1 MKSQNSGV
9 FVIAGTPSVASSRDT
24 HGVFGDVAYYG
35 KLVDIIELNY
45 YSKFVVTLFKCIW
58 ADTTTPR
65 GIRRDSYGFTEVNF
79 SRTIHVGDSIDD
91 EPYVLAEQAQMVFYV
106 TNEMEKDWNVAIPFK
121 PRDFFDMGENVDSSV
136 YDCTSVS
143 SENQNLVV
151 LNEIENLQ
159 LTREELN
166 GMPRSK
172 RFMDMSRS
180 MSQQQPSSSTH
191 EQTQDNDALLEDIFP
206 NQEQVQDND
215 TPQEQTQDSET
226 PQEQN
231 EDLQSSFKKKTRT
244 TWEVDVI
251 NGEGFVKKKK
261 LKVKEVWTLP
271 LGEQIIVPFDN
282 FGTPF
287 TEAAGLFTGTLAG
300 LAQESSSFP
309 INFTDWRLMPKQ
321 YKEDIFTKAIK
332 PKFHFHND
340 VIAKHWTLQNIGRK
354 WKDFKSRLW
363 IEFYDP
369 SLNRDELIMEAT
381 YNHVNGQSST

>member
-1 MKSQNSGV
+1 
-9 FVIAGTPSVASSRDT
+9 
-24 HGVFGDVAYYG
+24 
-35 KLVDIIELNY
+35 
-45 YSKFVVTLFKCIW
+45 
-58 ADTTTPR
+58 
-65 GIRRDSYGFTEVNF
+65 
-79 SRTIHVGDSIDD
+79 
-91 EPYVLAEQAQMVFYV
+91 
-106 TNEMEKDWNVAIPFK
+106 
-121 PRDFFDMGENVDSSV
+121 
-136 YDCTSVS
+136 
-143 SENQNLVV
+143 
-151 LNEIENLQ
+151 
-159 LTREELN
+159 
-166 GMPRSK
+166 
-172 RFMDMSRS
+172 
-180 MSQQQPSSSTH
+180 MSQQQPSSSTQ

-226 PQEQN
+226 PHEQN

-261 LKVKEVWTLP
+261 LKVKDVWTLP

-369 SLNRDELIMEAT
+369 SLNRDELISKCPIGI
-381 YNHVNGQSST
+381 HRDSGQVLSTIVCLKNLRKCVEKMLKVGNTKKLHILVDQRALLGEGLRWKLSSGTVLIAQNYGLIPTKYKEGHLLMKNVELSP